1 MAAANII
8 AAVEPALAESAVPSA
23 SSCLE
28 TNASVTAQSN
38 PQAFPSTEAI
48 IMLPRYSEVT
58 PEVSPAASAAA
69 VEDVLSSEIVNQ
81 GAKFQNIRVTPN
93 QGQRVTPCTHA
104 ARQGTQEVLPLAV
117 KNIMPHLKKPL
128 KVLLP
133 LV

>member
-38 PQAFPSTEAI
+38 PHGFPSTEAT

-58 PEVSPAASAAA
+58 PEVSPAGSAAA
-69 VEDVLSSEIVNQ
+69 VEDALSSEIVNQ
-81 GAKFQNIRVTPN
+81 VPRFQNIRVTPN
-93 QGQRVTPCTHA
+93 QGQIVTPCTHA

-117 KNIMPHLKKPL
+117 NQSYHI
-128 KVLLP
+128 
-133 LV
+133 

>member
-38 PQAFPSTEAI
+38 PHGFPSTEAT
-48 IMLPRYSEVT
+48 IMLPRYSQVT

-69 VEDVLSSEIVNQ
+69 VEDVPSSEIVNQ
-81 GAKFQNIRVTPN
+81 VPNFKTSKLTPN
-93 QGQRVTPCTHA
+93 QGQIVTPCTHA

-117 KNIMPHLKKPL
+117 KKSCHT
-128 KVLLP
+128 
-133 LV
+133 